1 MVTVLRVYTT
11 TTHES
16 ERNMSIE
23 VEIKNV
29 YGNEAIYP
37 VNAAAKTFAQIAG
50 TKTLKRDTI
59 ALAKTLGYTVT
70 VISAAVAL

>member
-1 MVTVLRVYTT
+1 MTNA
-11 TTHES
+11 EK
-16 ERNMSIE
+16 I
-23 VEIKNV
+23 
-29 YGNEAIYP
+29 YGNESIYP
-37 VNAAAKTFAQIAG
+37 VNEAAKTFAQIAG

>member
-1 MVTVLRVYTT
+1 MVTVLCVYTT

-29 YGNEAIYP
+29 YGNATIYP

-70 VISAAVAL
+70 VIVPAVAL